1 MYVKIRIDDII
12 DLHCVHYLKEVDRLR
27 VNDVLMDNI
36 VDFARDKYTTRLER
50 MKRCTTHRPWFV
62 MHVMSYDMYV

>member
-12 DLHCVHYLKEVDRLR
+12 DLHCVHYLTEADRLR
-27 VNDVLMDNI
+27 GHDVLMDNI
-36 VDFARDKYTTRLER
+36 VDFARDKYTARLER
-50 MKRCTTHRPWFV
+50 MKKCTDKPWFV